1 MRLGTRLLLP
11 LVAVMTLVMLLFA
24 AWSVRHRERILRTEA
39 QRETRAYAV
48 ALGLALE
55 GAYRDPGLAD
65 VQAIIDRINLE
76 ETVAGVVIYDGSGR
90 TLFVSDQLQGASITP
105 PERLSDVL
113 NGDLTVGFD
122 RTIGALPVYSV
133 LRPIHDASNRIVGAF
148 EVAQPLSL
156 LTREIARTRQRF
168 MLNTLT
174 LVAAVTV
181 AMLVLVRHLVARPLE
196 RFVAGARALGRG
208 ELGYRIGPEQP
219 GEELK
224 LLAAEFDGMA
234 GQIETARTRLVT
246 ETEERIAL
254 ERRLRE
260 AEKLAAVGNLA
271 AGLAHEIAAPLHV
284 IRGRTEQLLRRDD
297 LPPPHPR
304 NLGIIVEQID
314 RITFI
319 VRNLLDFA
327 RRREP
332 HLEPVEVK
340 PVLES
345 VAEFLEAEF
354 AKRHIAFTLDASAS
368 LYAVADPQL
377 LHQVLLNVLMN
388 ALQALESTESDARIA
403 VRAREETDDGVA
415 RVVIDIHDTGPGIP
429 DDVLLNIFDPFF
441 TTRSRT
447 SGTGLGLAIA
457 RSIVEEHGGT
467 IEAVNHASDDGEFA
481 GRGAL
486 FRVILPASPA
496 AHPVHA

>member
-65 VQAIIDRINLE
+65 VQAIIDRINRE
-76 ETVAGVVIYDGSGR
+76 ETIAGVVIYDASGQ
-90 TLFVSDQLQGASITP
+90 TLFVSDQLQGANITP
-105 PERLSDVL
+105 PERLTDVL
-113 NGDLTVGFD
+113 RSNLTVGFD
-122 RTIGALPVYSV
+122 RRIGDLPVYSV
-133 LRPIHDASNRIVGAF
+133 LRPIHDASNRVVGAF

-156 LTREIARTRQRF
+156 LTREIARTRTRF
-168 MLNTLT
+168 TLNTLT
-174 LVAAVTV
+174 LVGAVTV
-181 AMLVLVRHLVARPLE
+181 VMLILVRHLVARPLE

-208 ELGYRIGPEQP
+208 ELGFRIGTEQP

-224 LLAAEFDGMA
+224 MLAAEFDGMA
-234 GQIETARTRLVT
+234 RQIETARTRLVT

-297 LPPPHPR
+297 LPAPQQR

-332 HLEPVEVK
+332 HLEPVELK
-340 PVLES
+340 PMLES
-345 VAEFLEAEF
+345 VAEFLDAEF
-354 AKRHIAFTLDASAS
+354 AKRRIAFTLDASTNPCAI
-368 LYAVADPQL
+368 ADSQL

-388 ALQALESTESDARIA
+388 AVQALESTESHARID
-403 VRAREETDDGVA
+403 VRAREEVEGGIA
-415 RVVIDIHDTGPGIP
+415 RVVIEIHDTGPGIP

-441 TTRSRT
+441 TTRGGT

-467 IEAVNHASDDGEFA
+467 IDAVNHAPDDVEFA

-486 FRVILPASPA
+486 FRVVLPAAPA
-496 AHPVHA
+496 AQPAHV